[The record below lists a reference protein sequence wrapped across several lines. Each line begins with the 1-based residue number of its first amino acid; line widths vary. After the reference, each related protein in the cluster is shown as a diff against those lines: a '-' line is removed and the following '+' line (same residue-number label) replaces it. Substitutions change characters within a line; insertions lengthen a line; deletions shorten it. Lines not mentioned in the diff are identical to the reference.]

1 MQPLHAWVDVGSLI
15 LVDPA
20 GGIHSGSPSVLM
32 RQLGAAGEGASDVSG
47 SPGPVRFWRAAPRR

>member
-47 SPGPVRFWRAAPRR
+47 SPGPERIW